1 MRDLTNTIFG
11 EYRLLRMLG
20 QSIFT
25 GSSVYL
31 GEHIYL
37 KTQIA
42 IKILQVPLSE
52 ADRDNFRKEA
62 CLLTKMRHPHIVA
75 AHTYDV
81 DDIMP
86 FIVMNYAPNGTL
98 RHRYPTG
105 TRLSNEEIIRYVTQV
120 ADALQYLHDY
130 ERLIHCDVKPENMLL
145 GPNDEVWLS
154 DFGTAISASTAPL
167 ALSQEEISAT
177 VQYLAPEQ
185 AQGEP
190 CIATDQYALG
200 VVVYEWL
207 SGTFPFDGPEAEI
220 PMQHIY
226 DPPPSLRA
234 RIPTISPA
242 VEMVVFKALAKD
254 PQHRFLSVQ
263 DFADALKIALKPES
277 YLAAATAPLPQ
288 IDPLSPTLQQTTLFS
303 PEESA
308 LPLPTPSIEIKAM
321 SEISPFS
328 QTSLSG
334 PQDMHKTLA
343 PAQSQPPLQQPAES
357 QHPTSRRAVVLGLTG
372 LVLALGGG
380 VLLFEH
386 FYATPKTTPQS
397 NSHSGQQSAASPTGK
412 PVLPT
417 STPGT
422 TLYTYRGHNQPVKGV
437 AWLSNQIVASGSLD
451 KTVRI
456 WDVVTGKNSLLYSR
470 HNAGVKTIAAS
481 PGNKTIASGDGNG
494 MIHVWDATSGVDHF
508 APLSDGQASAV
519 RSISW
524 SPDGRYIASGSDD
537 STASIWDTQTGK
549 LFFSYRG
556 HTGSV
561 LGISWSPDG
570 KLLASGSDDH
580 TIQIWSATSKTQQAL
595 LTYTGHTQRVWDVA
609 WSPDGKRIAS
619 ASQDG
624 TIQIWNATNGVLI
637 TRHEVPAGKAESVA
651 WSPNGQYIAG
661 GTDDGTVLVWNAQT
675 AQLALSYHRQ
685 NSTIWSLPW
694 SPDGLFIAS
703 ASNDSTV
710 QIWQARTG
718 TAK

>member
-20 QSIFT
+20 QSQFT

-62 CLLTKMRHPHIVA
+62 RLLTKMRHPHIVA

-98 RHRYPTG
+98 RHRHPTG
-105 TRLSNEEIIRYVTQV
+105 TRLSNEDIIRYVTQV
-120 ADALQYLHDY
+120 ADALQYLHDH

-145 GPNDEVWLS
+145 GPNNEVWLS
-154 DFGTAISASTAPL
+154 DFGTSISASTAPL

-190 CIATDQYALG
+190 GIATDQYALG

-207 SGTFPFDGPEAEI
+207 SGTFPFNGPAAEI

-277 YLAAATAPLPQ
+277 YPAAATAPIPQ
-288 IDPLSPTLQQTTLFS
+288 VNPLSPMLQQTTLLS
-303 PEESA
+303 PEESS
-308 LPLPTPSIEIKAM
+308 LQLPTPSIEIKAM

-328 QTSLSG
+328 QTIQSD
-334 PQDMHKTLA
+334 PQNTPEALA
-343 PAQSQPPLQQPAES
+343 RAQSQPPSQQSVEN
-357 QHPTSRRAVVLGLTG
+357 QYPTSRRAVVLGLTG

-386 FYATPKTTPQS
+386 FYARPEPAIQ
-397 NSHSGQQSAASPTGK
+397 NSSHTNKRASATPTGE
-412 PVLPT
+412 PALPT

-422 TLYTYRGHNQPVKGV
+422 TLYTYRGHSLPVKGV
-437 AWLSNQIVASGSLD
+437 AWLSDQIVASGSLD
-451 KTVRI
+451 KTVQI
-456 WDVVTGKNSLLYSR
+456 WNVVTGKNSLLYNR
-470 HNAGVKTIAAS
+470 HNSGVKTIAAS
-481 PGNKTIASGDGNG
+481 PGRKTIASGDGNG
-494 MIHVWDATSGVDHF
+494 MVHVWDATSGVDHF
-508 APLSDGQASAV
+508 APLYDGHASAV

-524 SPDGRYIASGSDD
+524 SPNGLYIASGSDD
-537 STASIWDTQTGK
+537 SIASIWDAQTGK
-549 LFFSYRG
+549 QFFSYHG

-580 TIQIWSATSKTQQAL
+580 TIQIWSPMSNIQQAL
-595 LTYTGHTQRVWDVA
+595 LTYTGHTQRVWNVV

-624 TIQIWNATNGVLI
+624 TIQIWNATNGQLI
-637 TRHEVPAGKAESVA
+637 ARHEVPAGKAESVT

-675 AQLALSYHRQ
+675 AQLALRYHRQ

-710 QIWQARTG
+710 QVWQARTG
-718 TAK
+718 NAK

>member
-20 QSIFT
+20 QSAFT

-42 IKILQVPLSE
+42 IKILQIPLSE

-62 CLLTKMRHPHIVA
+62 RLLTKIRHPHIVA

-120 ADALQYLHDY
+120 ADALQYLHDH
-130 ERLIHCDVKPENMLL
+130 ENLIHCDIKPENMLL

-154 DFGTAISASTAPL
+154 DFGTAIAASTSPL
-167 ALSQEEISAT
+167 AQSQEEISAT

-207 SGTFPFDGPEAEI
+207 SGTFPFNGPAAEI
-220 PMQHIY
+220 PLQHIY

-234 RIPTISPA
+234 KVPTISPA
-242 VEMVVFKALAKD
+242 AEMVVFKALAKD
-254 PQHRFLSVQ
+254 PQQRFSSVQ
-263 DFADALKIALKPES
+263 DFADALQVALKPAS
-277 YLAAATAPLPQ
+277 YPASTKHPIPAVN
-288 IDPLSPTLQQTTLFS
+288 PLSPALQQTTLLNQ
-303 PEESA
+303 EEPA
-308 LPLPTPSIEIKAM
+308 LPLPTPSVEIKAM

-328 QTSLSG
+328 QANLPGSPAAHETPVEAQAQPPSQKSSG
-334 PQDMHKTLA
+334 
-343 PAQSQPPLQQPAES
+343 SQPQ
-357 QHPTSRRAVVLGLTG
+357 TVRRAVVLGLAS
-372 LVLALGGG
+372 LVIALGGG
-380 VLLFEH
+380 GLLFEH
-386 FYATPKTTPQS
+386 FHASTKPAVQGNAHTGKQAT
-397 NSHSGQQSAASPTGK
+397 ASPTEA

-417 STPGT
+417 ATPGT
-422 TLYTYRGHNQPVKGV
+422 TLYTYRGHSQPVKGV
-437 AWLSNQIVASGSLD
+437 AWLSNQLVASGSLD

-456 WDVVTGKNSLLYSR
+456 WHAVTGQTSMLYSR
-470 HNAGVKTIAAS
+470 HSTGVRAIAVA
-481 PGNKTIASGDGNG
+481 PGGKTIASGDGSG
-494 MIHVWDATSGVDHF
+494 MIRVWNISNGIDRF
-508 APLSDGQASAV
+508 APLYDGQPAAV
-519 RSISW
+519 RSITW
-524 SPDGRYIASGSDD
+524 SPDGRSIASGSDD
-537 STASIWDTQTGK
+537 STARLWDAQTGR
-549 LFFSYRG
+549 LFFTYLG
-556 HTGSV
+556 HNGSI

-570 KLLASGSDDH
+570 QWLASASDDH
-580 TIQIWSATSKTQQAL
+580 TVQVWSATNKSQQAR

-624 TIQIWNATNGVLI
+624 TVQIWNATNGALI
-637 TRHEVPAGKAESVA
+637 ASHTVPAGKAESVA
-651 WSPNGQYIAG
+651 WSPHGQYIAG
-661 GTDDGTVLVWNAQT
+661 GTDDGTVFIWNAQT
-675 AQLALSYHRQ
+675 AQLTLSYHRQ
-685 NSTIWSLPW
+685 SSTIWSLPW

-703 ASNDSTV
+703 ASSDSTV
-710 QIWQARTG
+710 QVWQAHTG
-718 TAK
+718 TA